1 MIPKQCPV
9 QRPAYSFTL
18 MRQKETASVLGNG
31 RLQQG
36 PPQVEQVVNQVA
48 AAYHELRVFD
58 ADAYMLYCIFCGN
71 IAAQHEWVESTE
83 VKHEPQVG

>member
-18 MRQKETASVLGNG
+18 MRQKETASVLQNG
-31 RLQQG
+31 RIQAG

-48 AAYHELRVFD
+48 AAYHELRVWD
-58 ADAYMLYCIFCGN
+58 RETYQLYCIFCGTMGSQ
-71 IAAQHEWVESTE
+71 IEWVESTE
-83 VKHEPQVG
+83 AKHEPQVG